1 LTRQD
6 GRRPDQLRPVQI
18 TPDYLP
24 HAEGSALIELGGT
37 VVLCAVSLEERVPPF
52 LRGSG
57 SGWVTAEYGMLPRST
72 LTRTPREAATGRL
85 GGRTHEIQRL
95 IGRSLRAVTNLDILG
110 ERQFTVDCDVIR
122 ADGGTRT
129 AAITGSCVALHHAFH
144 KLLKAGDLSTFPLQA
159 AVAATSVGTVEGVP
173 LLDLSY
179 EEDARAEID
188 FNVVM
193 TASGELVEVQGTA
206 ERRPFDR
213 ALMDELLAMAEQG
226 INALLEVQ
234 SKALTELGI
243 EGCK

>member
-6 GRRPDQLRPVQI
+6 GRRLDQLRPVRI

-37 VVLCAVSLEERVPPF
+37 AVLCAISLEERLPPF
-52 LRGSG
+52 LRGTG

-110 ERQFTVDCDVIR
+110 ERQFTADCDVIK

-129 AAITGSCVALHHAFH
+129 AAITASYVALHQAFD
-144 KLLKAGDLSTFPLQA
+144 KLLKAGDLSTMPLRA
-159 AVAATSVGTVEGVP
+159 AVAATSVGLVEDTP
-173 LLDLSY
+173 MLDLSY
-179 EEDARAEID
+179 EEDARAEVD
-188 FNVVM
+188 FNVVK
-193 TASGELVEVQGTA
+193 TSQGDFVEVQGTA
-206 ERRPFDR
+206 ENLPFDR
-213 ALMDELLAMAEQG
+213 AVMDELLALAEQG
-226 INALLEVQ
+226 IEQLLEAQ
-234 SKALTELGI
+234 RAALRELQI
-243 EGCK
+243 LE